1 MTNQAGNRRLS
12 NLLEA
17 YRTAPQEFQATS
29 YWESYEKG
37 ILATISAMD
46 LDELRSGRYKIFSTF
61 GFSDTVYSW
70 QGKSSVAERAVL
82 RLFTAMFSNIR
93 DIAPYKVRITDI
105 RELAY
110 HHCELMCELANAR
123 PISSIEVST
132 FGNPGDLFEVSGRR
146 YSMTFLNYY
155 LRYCFAQKTVSMTG
169 EECVV
174 ELGSGSGYQLEVLKK
189 LYPDMT
195 ILCFDLPAQI
205 YLCETYLTEALGSEC
220 VVSTEETL
228 DWQDLS
234 GVRKGKVHFFG
245 NWQFP
250 LLRDLPIDVFWNA
263 ASFGEMEPDVVENYL
278 RYLTANTQWIYL
290 LQARHGKET
299 KGKSHVQNQT
309 KLDDYDRFL
318 TGYTLCEERDA
329 WHAHRKLKS
338 SGGYFEGVW
347 KRDSGPKT

>member
-1 MTNQAGNRRLS
+1 MSNRADDQRLS

-17 YRTAPQEFQATS
+17 YRAAPQEFQATS

-46 LDELRSGRYKIFSTF
+46 LGELRSGRYKIFSTF

-70 QGKSSVAERAVL
+70 QAKSSLAGRALL
-82 RLFTAMFSNIR
+82 RLITAMFSNIR
-93 DIAPYKVRITDI
+93 DLAPYKVRISDI

-110 HHCELMCELANAR
+110 HHCELMGELANAR
-123 PISSIEVST
+123 PISSIEVSA
-132 FGNPGDLFEVSGRR
+132 FGNPSDLFEVSGRH
-146 YSMTFLNYY
+146 YSMPFLNYY
-155 LRYCFAQKTVSMTG
+155 LRYCFAQKTISMTG
-169 EECVV
+169 EECIV
-174 ELGSGSGYQLEVLKK
+174 ELGPGSGYQLEVLKK

-205 YLCETYLTEALGSEC
+205 YLCETYLAEALGSEC

-228 DWQDLS
+228 EWRDLS
-234 GVRKGKVHFFG
+234 GVRKGQVHFFG

-250 LLRDLPIDVFWNA
+250 LLQDLPIDVFWNA

-278 RYLTANTQWIYL
+278 RYVRENTLWIYL

-299 KGKSHVQNQT
+299 KGKSHVQKQT
-309 KLDDYDRFL
+309 GLDDYDRFL

-329 WHAHRKLKS
+329 WHAHKKLKA

-347 KRDSGPKT
+347 KRDDG